1 MNDRLN
7 GGQAPPRIGR
17 ATGAGVIAG
26 TSAAMIAFAGNSL
39 LSRAAFQTTSI
50 DAASF
55 TAVRLGAGA
64 ITLVA
69 ILVYQGAKPRFQGTT
84 LLSSLMLFA
93 YAVTF
98 SYAYRSISTGAGAL
112 ILFASAQLLMI
123 VYGYTRGERSSLP
136 GVALALGGL
145 SAFLVPA
152 MNGTLPL
159 AAVTLMLASGV
170 AWGSYSIIGRGSE
183 SPVAST
189 AGSFLMTVPLC
200 VVMLAISHKSLQID
214 LPGAI
219 YAGLSGSLASA
230 VGYTI
235 WYWVRTR
242 ITAINAGSV
251 QLSVPII
258 SAGMGATLLGEK
270 ITLYSALAALVTLL
284 GVLWVSLASR
294 DGK

>member
-145 SAFLVPA
+145 SAFL
-152 MNGTLPL
+152 G
-159 AAVTLMLASGV
+159 AS
-170 AWGSYSIIGRGSE
+170 
-183 SPVAST
+183 
-189 AGSFLMTVPLC
+189 
-200 VVMLAISHKSLQID
+200 H
-214 LPGAI
+214 
-219 YAGLSGSLASA
+219 
-230 VGYTI
+230 
-235 WYWVRTR
+235 
-242 ITAINAGSV
+242 
-251 QLSVPII
+251 
-258 SAGMGATLLGEK
+258 
-270 ITLYSALAALVTLL
+270 
-284 GVLWVSLASR
+284 
-294 DGK
+294 